1 MWDYVRLCEIMLDYV
16 KFLPFLDVSWCFVE
30 MQRLKTCTEL
40 RKPSGCRRL
49 QHMLRGVN
57 QRLHLRGTSWTRPVG
72 CQKRHCQPHVH
83 QVGSVGLLLDL
94 AKTLSYVS
102 ILYQSQPDTWFHF
115 TRHLKFE
122 RFWNQRPFSHPSG
135 NGFCHRHACLR
146 TKTSSGRWHA
156 PPAVPVIGCSRQVS
170 KRKKHQSSLKRKQK
184 L

>member
-1 MWDYVRLCEIMLDYV
+1 MLNFYR
-16 KFLPFLDVSWCFVE
+16 FWMF
-30 MQRLKTCTEL
+30 
-40 RKPSGCRRL
+40 
-49 QHMLRGVN
+49 RGVCWDAKTEN
-57 QRLHLRGTSWTRPVG
+57 LHRASQAQWLPSSSAHASRSQPTTAPQRHILTRPVG

-135 NGFCHRHACLR
+135 HGFCHRHACLR

-156 PPAVPVIGCSRQVS
+156 PPAVPLIGCSRQVS